1 MLSAPAVHAQTTK
14 TLIDTH
20 HHFYP
25 PSYLAQ
31 QREWEGA
38 RKIPLY
44 PGVFDWTPAR
54 DIEMMDKNGIRTAVV
69 SLASTP
75 GLWFDAG
82 AENAAKTARVCQD
95 FAAEMQRDHLG
106 RYGVFAPLSMM
117 DMDVTLK
124 EIEYV
129 FDTLKA
135 DGVNLQTNYG
145 DKWLGDLT
153 YKPVLEELN
162 RRKAVV
168 YVHPLVAAC
177 CGRLSVGAF
186 PAVIEVPHDTTRTV
200 TSLLLNGSFA
210 HYREIKWLFSHAG
223 GTIPF
228 LAGRIDA
235 FYGQGPKAKEI
246 APDGIFSEL
255 ARLHYDTANATSV
268 PAMAALLK
276 LAPVSQ
282 VTYGTDY
289 PYFPLDQNKNLD
301 KLGLS
306 IADVKAIESGNA
318 ARLIPRLQPA

>member
-1 MLSAPAVHAQTTK
+1 M
-14 TLIDTH
+14 
-20 HHFYP
+20 
-25 PSYLAQ
+25 
-31 QREWEGA
+31 
-38 RKIPLY
+38 
-44 PGVFDWTPAR
+44 
-54 DIEMMDKNGIRTAVV
+54 
-69 SLASTP
+69 
-75 GLWFDAG
+75 
-82 AENAAKTARVCQD
+82 
-95 FAAEMQRDHLG
+95 
-106 RYGVFAPLSMM
+106 
-117 DMDVTLK
+117 
-124 EIEYV
+124 
-129 FDTLKA
+129 
-135 DGVNLQTNYG
+135 
-145 DKWLGDLT
+145 
-153 YKPVLEELN
+153 
-162 RRKAVV
+162 
-168 YVHPLVAAC
+168 
-177 CGRLSVGAF
+177 SVGAF

-268 PAMAALLK
+268 RAMAALLK